1 MVELGRIFTEKAVVH
16 SISKFEEIPKYSA
29 FPLDLE
35 DDEETVSLIE
45 GYVEKLFKSKKKS
58 LSEFNEDEVKAKILE
73 LSDDVSKFMEITKF
87 LSERMHKF
95 LYRFPDS
102 QDSFEAAF
110 ILFEMENE
118 IFLGCFKMNHKEV
131 LVTKTHQVNSGE
143 ITSLE
148 KTKRFVSKP
157 RAAIDEGFIVH
168 LDRQEVFLLD
178 KSYSV
183 EGEKVPFFSEGAFKM
198 NVTLSEFEK
207 LKNFENLNKR
217 IVSKFIGNDVSAR
230 ATINESV
237 IQCISEEGRLD
248 VKEFSEKL
256 FPEDKTFQ
264 ELYKDAL
271 KKSLLMNEK
280 IDIPE
285 NVENKYRIQKIAT
298 DSGIKMDIPVDYIK
312 DSSRFEIIHNADGT
326 VNFVIKNIEDY
337 S

>member
-16 SISKFEEIPKYSA
+16 SISKYEEAPKYSA

-35 DDEETVSLIE
+35 DDNETVSLME

-58 LSEFNEDEVKAKILE
+58 LSEFKEDDVIEKISE
-73 LSDDVSKFMEITKF
+73 LSDDISKFMEVTKF
-87 LSERMHKF
+87 FAERMHKF
-95 LYRFPDS
+95 IYRFPDS

-110 ILFEMENE
+110 ILFEMEKE
-118 IFLGCFKMNHKEV
+118 VFLGCFKMNHKEF
-131 LVTKTHQVNSGE
+131 LVTKTHRVNSGE

-157 RAAIDEGFIVH
+157 RAAIDEGFIIH

-178 KSYSV
+178 KAYSV
-183 EGEKVPFFSEGAFKM
+183 EGEKVSFFSEGAFKM
-198 NVTLSEFEK
+198 DVTLSEFEK

-237 IQCISEEGRLD
+237 IQCISEEGKLD

-256 FPEDKTFQ
+256 FPEDKAFQ
-264 ELYKDAL
+264 ELYKEAL
-271 KKSLLMNEK
+271 KKSLLINEK

-312 DSSRFEIIHNADGT
+312 DSSRFEVIHNADGT
-326 VNFVIKNIEDY
+326 VNFVIKNIEEY
-337 S
+337 N